1 MAENAFTHG
10 FSNEKEKKLTVTIK
24 AGRKQI
30 HFQIWNNGPALDE
43 EWYRQIE
50 LQIQSGS
57 SHGLSMIYEK
67 LTSAYGDNCVLKLQA
82 GKTGGT
88 VVTIEIPYK
97 NWIDGEEEQLPIEI
111 VGNAED
117 GEEAI
122 QLIKETSP
130 RLIFLDIHMPQKNG
144 FQVIEEVSREMGAQ
158 IIVLTAFASFENA
171 QQALRLGVSDI
182 LSKLV
187 DFEQLKAAIFRA
199 VGWKFT
205 SNETVNLM
213 LEYIHNHY
221 KENMELEDL
230 SKVTYSTESHLARL
244 FKKHMGITILSYI
257 HQLRIEEACR
267 LLSGHECD
275 IQEASFRVGYAS
287 LNNFYKYFK
296 RYVGMTPAQFL
307 EK

>member
-1 MAENAFTHG
+1 M
-10 FSNEKEKKLTVTIK
+10 
-24 AGRKQI
+24 
-30 HFQIWNNGPALDE
+30 WNRERPC
-43 EWYRQIE
+43 
-50 LQIQSGS
+50 SGMCIMRS
-57 SHGLSMIYEK
+57 SLSMCWRAEALVISMESHRS
-67 LTSAYGDNCVLKLQA
+67 LSREPDSTCLQA
-82 GKTGGT
+82 VRMNLSTQAMCRWF
-88 VVTIEIPYK
+88 ICWWQALYPF
-97 NWIDGEEEQLPIEI
+97 
-111 VGNAED
+111 
-117 GEEAI
+117 
-122 QLIKETSP
+122 S
-130 RLIFLDIHMPQKNG
+130 
-144 FQVIEEVSREMGAQ
+144 
-158 IIVLTAFASFENA
+158 NA

-182 LSKLV
+182 LSKPV

-205 SNETVNLM
+205 TNETVNLM

>member
-1 MAENAFTHG
+1 
-10 FSNEKEKKLTVTIK
+10 
-24 AGRKQI
+24 
-30 HFQIWNNGPALDE
+30 
-43 EWYRQIE
+43 
-50 LQIQSGS
+50 
-57 SHGLSMIYEK
+57 
-67 LTSAYGDNCVLKLQA
+67 
-82 GKTGGT
+82 
-88 VVTIEIPYK
+88 
-97 NWIDGEEEQLPIEI
+97 
-111 VGNAED
+111 
-117 GEEAI
+117 
-122 QLIKETSP
+122 
-130 RLIFLDIHMPQKNG
+130 MPQKNG
-144 FQVIEEVSREMGAQ
+144 FQVIEEVSREVGAQ

-182 LSKLV
+182 LSKPV

-199 VGWKFT
+199 IGWKFT
-205 SNETVNLM
+205 SNETVNVM

-221 KENMELEDL
+221 NENMELEDL
-230 SKVTYSTESHLARL
+230 SKVTYSTESHLTRL

>member
-1 MAENAFTHG
+1 M
-10 FSNEKEKKLTVTIK
+10 IK
-24 AGRKQI
+24 AVICDDELATRNI
-30 HFQIWNNGPALDE
+30 ICHFL
-43 EWYRQIE
+43 
-50 LQIQSGS
+50 
-57 SHGLSMIYEK
+57 
-67 LTSAYGDNCVLKLQA
+67 
-82 GKTGGT
+82 
-88 VVTIEIPYK
+88 
-97 NWIDGEEEQLPIEI
+97 EEEQLPIEI

-122 QLIKETSP
+122 QLIKDTSP

-144 FQVIEEVSREMGAQ
+144 FQVIEEVSREVGAQ

-182 LSKLV
+182 LSKPV

-199 VGWKFT
+199 IGWKFT
-205 SNETVNLM
+205 SNETVNVM

-221 KENMELEDL
+221 NENMELEDL

>member
-1 MAENAFTHG
+1 M
-10 FSNEKEKKLTVTIK
+10 IK
-24 AGRKQI
+24 AVICDDELATRNI
-30 HFQIWNNGPALDE
+30 ICHFL
-43 EWYRQIE
+43 
-50 LQIQSGS
+50 
-57 SHGLSMIYEK
+57 
-67 LTSAYGDNCVLKLQA
+67 
-82 GKTGGT
+82 
-88 VVTIEIPYK
+88 
-97 NWIDGEEEQLPIEI
+97 EEEQLPIEI

-144 FQVIEEVSREMGAQ
+144 FQVIEEVSREVGAQ

-182 LSKLV
+182 LSKPV

-199 VGWKFT
+199 IGWKFT
-205 SNETVNLM
+205 SNETVNVM

-230 SKVTYSTESHLARL
+230 SKVTYSTESHLDRL

-296 RYVGMTPAQFL
+296 RYVGMTPAKFL

>member
-1 MAENAFTHG
+1 M
-10 FSNEKEKKLTVTIK
+10 IK
-24 AGRKQI
+24 AVICDDELATRNI
-30 HFQIWNNGPALDE
+30 ICHFL
-43 EWYRQIE
+43 
-50 LQIQSGS
+50 
-57 SHGLSMIYEK
+57 
-67 LTSAYGDNCVLKLQA
+67 
-82 GKTGGT
+82 
-88 VVTIEIPYK
+88 
-97 NWIDGEEEQLPIEI
+97 EEEQLPIEI

-117 GEEAI
+117 GKEAI

-144 FQVIEEVSREMGAQ
+144 FQVIEEVSREVGAQ

-182 LSKLV
+182 LSKPV

-221 KENMELEDL
+221 
-230 SKVTYSTESHLARL
+230 TYSTESHLARL